1 VTTADSLSPTAGNGL
16 TRRERR
22 KLEVRNRILEASVSL
37 FEERGVDATRVLEI
51 CELADVAHKTFFN
64 HFQTRGHLLREIA
77 SSWLDQL
84 LVDLEETRKQP
95 TSTRG
100 RIHHFFAH
108 LADSADQAGPMHRE
122 LLTEVVRVA
131 HESGSEPEQT
141 RKLHAAF
148 GAIIRDGA
156 ALGDVDERH
165 GLTTLTEMLMGAFY
179 VLMFNWAS
187 LDDYPLREHALATA
201 RFLADSMTIPTEE
214 SER

>member
-1 VTTADSLSPTAGNGL
+1 MPDEPTTDQTAIG
-16 TRRERR
+16 RRERR
-22 KLEVRNRILEASVSL
+22 KLEVRARILEAAVEL
-37 FEERGVDATRVLEI
+37 FGRQGFAATRVAEI

-64 HFQTRGHLLREIA
+64 HFQSKGHLPREIA
-77 SSWLDQL
+77 RSWIEQL
-84 LVDLEETRKQP
+84 LLDLEETRKQP

-100 RIHHFFAH
+100 RIQHFFAH
-108 LADSADQAGPMHRE
+108 LADSADQTGPMHRE
-122 LLTEVVRVA
+122 LLTEIVRVA
-131 HESGSEPEQT
+131 HETRQEPEQT

-187 LDDYPLREHALATA
+187 LEDYPLREHALATA

-214 SER
+214 SGR

>member
-1 VTTADSLSPTAGNGL
+1 MTISSSSSPSGDHGL

-22 KLEVRNRILEASVSL
+22 KLELRKRILEASVSL
-37 FEERGVDATRVLEI
+37 FQERGVDATRVLEI
-51 CELADVAHKTFFN
+51 CELADVAQKTFFN
-64 HFQTRGHLLREIA
+64 HFQSKGHLLREIA

-84 LVDLEETRKQP
+84 LLDLEETRKQP

-108 LADSADQAGPMHRE
+108 LADSADEVGPMHRE
-122 LLTEVVRVA
+122 LLTEIVRVA
-131 HESGSEPEQT
+131 HETGTEPEQT

-148 GAIIRDGA
+148 GAIIQDGA

-201 RFLADSMTIPTEE
+201 RFLADSMTVSTEE